1 MKSREFRERMLI
13 ALVEK
18 AKATSRG
25 AFLDPAEVADEARL
39 ERQPG
44 QLRVVIDELETRGL
58 ANVSRTMGGGDEGGL
73 DLRLTN
79 AAFEE
84 SEELLEDHPE
94 YGEPVPPPPIA
105 PMPGRYVTVSEDTK
119 AEIAADLADLRRTVA
134 STNDVA
140 DDVREAALSE
150 IAAFEGTIIQ
160 SRVAVEL
167 IDRFVNRILAWLRTK
182 FPEAVL
188 GGIVG
193 LLIERLLPL
202 AT

>member
-1 MKSREFRERMLI
+1 MKSREFRERLLI

-25 AFLDPAEVADEARL
+25 GFLDPAEVADEARL

-44 QLRVVIDELETRGL
+44 QLRVVIDDLDRRGL
-58 ANVSRTMGGGDEGGL
+58 ADVSRTMGGGDEGGL

-84 SEELLEDHPE
+84 AEELLEDHPE
-94 YGEPVPPPPIA
+94 YGEPVPTPIA
-105 PMPGRYVTVSEDTK
+105 PASDRYVTVSDNAK
-119 AEIAADLADLRRTVA
+119 AEIAADLAELRRAVT
-134 STNDVA
+134 STNDVDT
-140 DDVREAALSE
+140 DDREVALSE

-202 AT
+202 AS